1 MGCLHRVGH
10 GGDTIGIN
18 TEEIVASPTP
28 EEKIPDSLGVCAAK
42 TRISRMA
49 LDDSAPGAGKTR
61 LQCALG
67 GKSQVFSIENSYIL
81 GRA

>member
-1 MGCLHRVGH
+1 MGCLYRVGQ

-49 LDDSAPGAGKTR
+49 LDDSVPGAGKTR

>member
-1 MGCLHRVGH
+1 MHRGGH
-10 GGDTIGIN
+10 GGETIGIN
-18 TEEIVASPTP
+18 TEEIVASPTS

-49 LDDSAPGAGKTR
+49 LDDSVPGAGKTR